1 MIHFRVN
8 EALNLVE
15 IFAVLHTSLD
25 PKWDVE
31 SNEERKDFL

>member
-15 IFAVLHTSLD
+15 IFAVLRTSLD
-25 PKWDVE
+25 PKWNVE
-31 SNEERKDFL
+31 INEESEDFL